1 MEIQIEGLSPVQ
13 RELADRIWECDSEAD
28 VSTFIAGLPKRLR
41 GQARF
46 VKEMMTLA
54 VWDDVVKEQ
63 QEFPQVME
71 LLDNIRG

>member
-13 RELADRIWECDSEAD
+13 MELADRIWECDSEAD
-28 VSTFIAGLPKRLR
+28 VAAFIDGLPKRLR

-54 VWDDVVKEQ
+54 VWDNVVKEQ
-63 QEFPQVME
+63 QEFPEVME